1 MTKWF
6 WTPVLM
12 LVVFMSAPRASAVSS
27 ALLRGETPSDKAH
40 QITGKAS
47 NSWTPAASARMKV
60 YNPRTGLVYTKDQ
73 FNQLP
78 IGTVVEFPDEMAIA
92 RPTQVSSKSVNQICA
107 DFIVDAATASCAD
120 RLIRRHRLA
129 RIIPGLTP
137 DTAIT
142 RELWIPVVW
151 QVRTAPPIPLVETPA
166 PVVQT
171 PGLWTRV
178 GNWLTQNWF
187 VPALVFGL
195 LLLGLA
201 YWLRDRFTWMPKF
214 RWRSPKVSIYEGSI
228 DTPLSEK
235 YETPE
240 TRQERLEYS
249 GSPPPPP
256 TETPPEREHRPTHTP
271 FAED

>member
-1 MTKWF
+1 MEDHMTKCF
-6 WTPVLM
+6 WPPVLV

-151 QVRTAPPIPLVETPA
+151 QVRTAPPVPLVETPA

-178 GNWLTQNWF
+178 LDWLAQYWL
-187 VPALVFGL
+187 VPTLILGL
-195 LLLGLA
+195 LLIA
-201 YWLRDRFTWMPKF
+201 YLLRDRWV
-214 RWRSPKVSIYEGSI
+214 WRIKRKLRNGQ
-228 DTPLSEK
+228 
-235 YETPE
+235 PE
-240 TRQERLEYS
+240 IFANGVKHESLADVQTRR
-249 GSPPPPP
+249 GPPPA
-256 TETPPEREHRPTHTP
+256 ETPP
-271 FAED
+271 